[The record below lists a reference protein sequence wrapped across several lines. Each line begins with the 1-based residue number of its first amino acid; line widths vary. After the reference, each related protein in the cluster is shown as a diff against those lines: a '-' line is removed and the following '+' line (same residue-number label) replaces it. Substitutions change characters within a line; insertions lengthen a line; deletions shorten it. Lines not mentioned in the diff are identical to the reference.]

1 MKNKKQLVVKLRG
14 VVSIL
19 LGIMFLVV
27 SLTGIKLFLSPKGR
41 ATTLHTVAG
50 FLMMALVVIHLTLNY
65 KMLLSELRLLFRK
78 GGDHHV

>member
-27 SLTGIKLFLSPKGR
+27 SLTGIKLFLSPKEK
-41 ATTLHTVAG
+41 ATTLHIVAG
-50 FLMMALVVIHLTLNY
+50 FLMIVLVTIHFVLNY
-65 KMLLSELRLLFRK
+65 KLLTSELKILFKR
-78 GGDHHV
+78 GGKHHV